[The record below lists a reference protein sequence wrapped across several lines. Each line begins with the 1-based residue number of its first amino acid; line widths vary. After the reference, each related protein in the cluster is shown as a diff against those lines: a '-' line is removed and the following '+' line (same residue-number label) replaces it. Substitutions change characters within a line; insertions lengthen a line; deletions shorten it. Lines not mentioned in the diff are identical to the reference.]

1 MRKAVIVSACRTPI
15 GAFRGSLK
23 DTGAVELGTIVV
35 KEAIRRAGIDADRVD
50 EVIFGNVLQA
60 GLGQNVARQISI
72 HAGIPKEV
80 PATTVNIVC
89 GSGLKAVAMAA
100 AAIRAGD
107 ADVLVCGGTESMSR
121 APYALPNLRSGQ
133 KLGNVEMVD
142 IMLKDGLTDAFYD
155 YHMGITAENVAQQFG
170 ITREMQDKFA
180 VISQNRAEAAI
191 KGGKFRDEIV
201 PVTIQ
206 AGKKETALFDTDE
219 HPRFGTTLE
228 TVGKLKPAFKKDGG
242 TVTAANASGLND
254 GAAALVVMEKGL
266 AEELG
271 LPYMAEIESYATV
284 GVDPQIMGI
293 APISAIRKV
302 CRLANVETGDV
313 DLFESNEAF
322 AAQSVAVVKELGLDQ
337 EKVNVNGGA
346 IALGHPIGC
355 SGARI
360 LVTLLYEM
368 KKRNA
373 KTGVAALCIGGGQGQ
388 AMLVKNNRY

>member
-1 MRKAVIVSACRTPI
+1 MD
-15 GAFRGSLK
+15 LY
-23 DTGAVELGTIVV
+23 
-35 KEAIRRAGIDADRVD
+35 RA
-50 EVIFGNVLQA
+50 
-60 GLGQNVARQISI
+60 
-72 HAGIPKEV
+72 H
-80 PATTVNIVC
+80 
-89 GSGLKAVAMAA
+89 
-100 AAIRAGD
+100 
-107 ADVLVCGGTESMSR
+107 VLVCGGTESMSR

-170 ITREMQDKFA
+170 ITREMQDEFA
-180 VISQNRAEAAI
+180 VTSQNRAEAAI
-191 KGGKFRDEIV
+191 KGGKFRDEII

>member
-80 PATTVNIVC
+80 SATTVNIVC

-170 ITREMQDKFA
+170 ITREMQDEFA
-180 VISQNRAEAAI
+180 VTSQNRAEAAI

-206 AGKKETALFDTDE
+206 VGKKETALFDTDE

-266 AEELG
+266 AKELG

-368 KKRNA
+368 RKRNA

>member
-1 MRKAVIVSACRTPI
+1 
-15 GAFRGSLK
+15 
-23 DTGAVELGTIVV
+23 
-35 KEAIRRAGIDADRVD
+35 
-50 EVIFGNVLQA
+50 
-60 GLGQNVARQISI
+60 
-72 HAGIPKEV
+72 
-80 PATTVNIVC
+80 
-89 GSGLKAVAMAA
+89 
-100 AAIRAGD
+100 
-107 ADVLVCGGTESMSR
+107 MSR

-170 ITREMQDKFA
+170 ITREMQDEFA
-180 VISQNRAEAAI
+180 VTSQNRAEAAI
-191 KGGKFRDEIV
+191 KGGKFRDEII

>member
-50 EVIFGNVLQA
+50 EVSFGNVLQA

-80 PATTVNIVC
+80 SATTVNIVC

-170 ITREMQDKFA
+170 ITREMQDEFA
-180 VISQNRAEAAI
+180 VTSQNRAEAAI

-206 AGKKETALFDTDE
+206 VGKKETALFDTDE

-266 AEELG
+266 AKELG

-368 KKRNA
+368 RKRNA

>member
-170 ITREMQDKFA
+170 ITREMQDEFA
-180 VISQNRAEAAI
+180 VTSQNRAEAAI

>member
-170 ITREMQDKFA
+170 ITREMQDEFA
-180 VISQNRAEAAI
+180 VTSQNRAEAAI
-191 KGGKFRDEIV
+191 KGGKFRDEII